1 MLAICKSTEVHMSV
15 RLGAIA
21 LVLVFGLGPI
31 GGLAQSVSDAQ
42 FMMIDTTR
50 LGTLQTELAVAGQ
63 KGFAV
68 VASGD
73 FSVVLQQDGK
83 GPRTYQVV
91 APDDSKLLSQQL
103 SSAGADGF
111 RVVRPGV
118 WKLGGRIAVILE
130 RQPDGSRFAYDVVD
144 VDDKGAQA
152 SGGVR
157 ASSVESRVIME
168 RRQDVHEAA
177 AASIEYRKVS
187 ASRPGTLEN
196 NIVSAAAGGFRVV
209 GAGKMSVVMER
220 NPAVPTP
227 STEYRVLAV
236 ARLPT
241 LRREI
246 QAAAAEG
253 FEIAAIPTRDNE
265 FVAVLER
272 PSGTVRKLD
281 YVVEEVGE
289 KNVDQK
295 LRALAMDGYVID
307 RISGI
312 TTLAFA
318 RRPAR

>member
-1 MLAICKSTEVHMSV
+1 MPV
-15 RLGAIA
+15 RLGVIA
-21 LVLVFGLGPI
+21 LVLVFGIGRI
-31 GGLAQSVSDAQ
+31 GGHAQSVSDPQ

-50 LGTLQTELAVAGQ
+50 LGTLQSELAVAGQ

-130 RQPDGSRFAYDVVD
+130 RQPDGSRFAYDVVE
-144 VDDKGAQA
+144 VDDKGAQT
-152 SGGVR
+152 SGSVR
-157 ASSVESRVIME
+157 ASAVESRVIME
-168 RRQDVHEAA
+168 RRQGVQEAA

-196 NIVSAAAGGFRVV
+196 DIVSAAAAGFRVV
-209 GAGKMSVVMER
+209 GAGKMTVVMER
-220 NPAVPTP
+220 NPAAPTP

-253 FEIAAIPTRDNE
+253 FEIAVIPTRDNE

-272 PSGTVRKLD
+272 PSGTARKLD
-281 YVVEEVGE
+281 CVVEEVGE

-295 LRALAMDGYVID
+295 LRALAMDGYAVE
-307 RISGI
+307 RVSGVR
-312 TTLAFA
+312 TLAFA
-318 RRPAR
+318 CRAAR